1 MNLGC
6 VMMTESIVMM
16 MDSIV
21 MMMDSSAYPRAAEAG
36 LGLRDALVDAD
47 AGLLRERR
55 VVDLH
60 TLRLVGRDLWAAT

>member
-1 MNLGC
+1 MIMNLGC
-6 VMMTESIVMM
+6 VTMME
-16 MDSIV
+16 SIV

-36 LGLRDALVDAD
+36 LGLRDPPVDAD

-60 TLRLVGRDLWAAT
+60 TLRLVGRDLYAAT